1 MVWLRRACCV
11 RVPWSRRLTSSS
23 DDGIHLGLPESARL
37 AVGSFVEEQTN
48 RIQVLGTATTEDGYV
63 VPVPSTDVAMPL

>member
-1 MVWLRRACCV
+1 M
-11 RVPWSRRLTSSS
+11 
-23 DDGIHLGLPESARL
+23 PESARL